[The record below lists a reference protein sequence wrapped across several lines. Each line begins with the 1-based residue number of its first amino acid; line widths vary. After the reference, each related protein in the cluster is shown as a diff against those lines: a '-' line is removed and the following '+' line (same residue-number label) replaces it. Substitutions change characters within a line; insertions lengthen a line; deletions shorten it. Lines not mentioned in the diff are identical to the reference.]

1 MTLCLAIRAEEYNM
15 NLKKVTQKNA
25 DGSSISYEFDVPK
38 MQGVP
43 DHPGEPKGTDT
54 VPAWLTPGEFV
65 MNAEATRMFEPQIEA
80 MNNAGR
86 AVQRQQGG
94 TIPEYKT
101 EGGTVTDYDIPADAS
116 GNINDLI
123 YSAMS
128 NPSEQS
134 YTYKPGET
142 EDRNQNIYNFA
153 YEGKIGLDT
162 VPNATPFDKSIIMQ
176 AMNDAQSSSEDKPV
190 DSDVTL
196 EDLTNRLKVPQA
208 EMPGPTQAPEL
219 GFYGQVPPAI
229 NPDYIQDNANVTR
242 ELLSERYS
250 DPSRQQPATPSNI
263 VDAMASVPNPDD
275 LSPMNVPRSFEDNGI
290 TVDNLNEVSLEY
302 LMKLKDAGIKAVNNH
317 PINKLIEYAD
327 EKGVLD
333 GYIENNLPLN
343 ALITGGEKLVDVIK
357 NTEVPDFIT
366 NNLGGNS
373 MSDILTG
380 NTSSGE
386 TKDKGTEQANA
397 VSNVINNTKD
407 ERNPGTDNISTND
420 VIKTGNE
427 TMKTEPDMWD
437 KAKSFI
443 GDAFDEILDTKSLTQ
458 AAMLYLGSRALGYSH
473 AGSINFVGKNY
484 AQQIGNKLKVAD
496 KASLSNKYTKDS
508 IEKYRKSGDLK
519 DLELAKNIQK
529 LETVDMVDKATGKT
543 VTVTKFEDKNTDKV
557 YFLDSNMK
565 PVDTGKLRSLGDQT
579 AYDTKMQGR
588 VSDNFK
594 AEVKR
599 ASRGDDDVLNE
610 LNFKLPNDQA
620 FGQALVRQANKMGL
634 DSNTIN
640 NVAPRIVRDMIRDLG
655 QDRNLTLNETAIMPY
670 INKQLVSFSVKD
682 NELKKQIDNAS
693 TEVIEKLNQSIASDP
708 AELNSKWKQYSE
720 EFSKLKKNNPEKYS
734 SYVRRAGD
742 GFTPIAV
749 YITEKL
755 TGN

>member
-94 TIPEYKT
+94 TIPEYKA
-101 EGGTVTDYDIPADAS
+101 EGGDIEPPTLS
-116 GNINDLI
+116 IEDLI
-123 YSAMS
+123 
-128 NPSEQS
+128 N
-134 YTYKPGET
+134 
-142 EDRNQNIYNFA
+142 
-153 YEGKIGLDT
+153 KI
-162 VPNATPFDKSIIMQ
+162 
-176 AMNDAQSSSEDKPV
+176 E
-190 DSDVTL
+190 
-196 EDLTNRLKVPQA
+196 VPQA
-208 EMPGPTQAPEL
+208 EMQEPTQAPEL
-219 GFYGQVPPAI
+219 GFYGQLPPAI
-229 NPDYIQDNANVTR
+229 NPEYIQDNANVTR

-275 LSPMNVPRSFEDNGI
+275 LSPLNIPKSFEDNTGM
-290 TVDNLNEVSLEY
+290 TVDDLNEVSLDY
-302 LMKLKDAGIKAVNNH
+302 LMKLKDAGIKFVNNH

-380 NTSSGE
+380 DTSSGE
-386 TKDKGTEQANA
+386 TKGKGIEQANA

-420 VIKTGNE
+420 VIKTGND

-473 AGSINFVGKNY
+473 AGSLNFVGKNY

-543 VTVTKFEDKNTDKV
+543 VTVTKFEDKNTGKIS
-557 YFLDSNMK
+557 FLDSNMK

-655 QDRNLTLNETAIMPY
+655 QDRNLVLNETAIMPY

-693 TEVIEKLNQSIASDP
+693 TEVIERLNQSIDSDP
-708 AELNSKWKQYSE
+708 AELSSKWKQYSE
-720 EFSKLKKNNPEKYS
+720 EFSKLKKDNPEKYS

>member
-1 MTLCLAIRAEEYNM
+1 M

-43 DHPGEPKGTDT
+43 DHPGEPKGPDT

-80 MNNAGR
+80 MNDAGR

-94 TIPEYKT
+94 TIPEYKADGGNVNSST
-101 EGGTVTDYDIPADAS
+101 VSLRDDTSTNSIVDIPVESGGTITPYSIPADAS
-116 GNINDLI
+116 GNINDLM

-134 YTYKPGET
+134 YTYKPGQT
-142 EDRNQNIYNFA
+142 EDRNQNIYNLA
-153 YEGKIGLDT
+153 YEGSIDLNT

-176 AMNDAQSSSEDKPV
+176 AMKASEDALANSTRDVPLELSGV
-190 DSDVTL
+190 DPNILLAEQEAGNQEVPFWWKALQATAPDRATEEDKEALSRFMRTEADL
-196 EDLTNRLKVPQA
+196 NQRQRLSDLT
-208 EMPGPTQAPEL
+208 G
-219 GFYGQVPPAI
+219 
-229 NPDYIQDNANVTR
+229 
-242 ELLSERYS
+242 
-250 DPSRQQPATPSNI
+250 
-263 VDAMASVPNPDD
+263 
-275 LSPMNVPRSFEDNGI
+275 
-290 TVDNLNEVSLEY
+290 
-302 LMKLKDAGIKAVNNH
+302 
-317 PINKLIEYAD
+317 
-327 EKGVLD
+327 
-333 GYIENNLPLN
+333 
-343 ALITGGEKLVDVIK
+343 
-357 NTEVPDFIT
+357 
-366 NNLGGNS
+366 
-373 MSDILTG
+373 TG
-380 NTSSGE
+380 NVITQDLVTPQERMEIEADGGSTIKTKDVPTISTIPETSEDTE
-386 TKDKGTEQANA
+386 TKDKGTEQAN
-397 VSNVINNTKD
+397 VVNNTIN
-407 ERNPGTDNISTND
+407 ETEGESNPGTDGVSNSDLENAGDNLKNTD
-420 VIKTGNE
+420 
-427 TMKTEPDMWD
+427 PDMWD

-484 AQQIGNKLKVAD
+484 AQQIGNKLKIAD

-508 IEKYRKSGDLK
+508 VEKYRKSGNLK

-529 LETVDMVDKATGKT
+529 LETVDMVDKSTGKT
-543 VTVTKFEDKNTDKV
+543 VTVTKLEDKVTGKTTFVD
-557 YFLDSNMK
+557 DNMK
-565 PVDTGKLRSLGDQT
+565 TVDMSRLRSLADST
-579 AYDTKMQGR
+579 AYNTKMQGR
-588 VSDNFK
+588 VSSNFK

-599 ASRGDDDVLNE
+599 ASGGDDDVLNE
-610 LNFKLPNDQA
+610 LSSRLPNDQA
-620 FGQALVRQANKMGL
+620 FGEALVRQANKMGL

-640 NVAPRIVRDMIRDLG
+640 NSAPSIVRDMIRDLG
-655 QDRNLTLNETAIMPY
+655 QDRNLVLNETAIMPY

-755 TGN
+755 AGN

>member
-1 MTLCLAIRAEEYNM
+1 M

-80 MNNAGR
+80 MNDAGR

-94 TIPEYKT
+94 TIPEYKA

-134 YTYKPGET
+134 YTYKPGQT

-162 VPNATPFDKSIIMQ
+162 VPNATPFDKSIIIQ
-176 AMNDAQSSSEDKPV
+176 AMNDAQGNSEVPMDTSVPEPITPGYVPQYGVNRDPKYAEIIKQYAPTG
-190 DSDVTL
+190 DEFSLSDVY
-196 EDLTNRLKVPQA
+196 D
-208 EMPGPTQAPEL
+208 
-219 GFYGQVPPAI
+219 FFI
-229 NPDYIQDNANVTR
+229 NPTISNPSQSKPEDVPVNSNSDVPLDLDIPNTTEGYKQFTRDNIMARTGTGSAMIDEFGLGLLPGEGGGVIER
-242 ELLSERYS
+242 EG
-250 DPSRQQPATPSNI
+250 T
-263 VDAMASVPNPDD
+263 
-275 LSPMNVPRSFEDNGI
+275 
-290 TVDNLNEVSLEY
+290 
-302 LMKLKDAGIKAVNNH
+302 KDT
-317 PINKLIEYAD
+317 LD
-327 EKGVLD
+327 VLD
-333 GYIENNLPLN
+333 EVTNGVISTQSRRDSKDTTETKD
-343 ALITGGEKLVDVIK
+343 TGD
-357 NTEVPDFIT
+357 
-366 NNLGGNS
+366 
-373 MSDILTG
+373 
-380 NTSSGE
+380 TSS
-386 TKDKGTEQANA
+386 DKGTEQANA
-397 VSNVINNTKD
+397 VNNIVNSTND
-407 ERNPGTDNISTND
+407 EPNPGTDGVSTGK
-420 VIKTGNE
+420 VIETGEDTIE
-427 TMKTEPDMWD
+427 TDPDMWD
-437 KAKSFI
+437 KAMSFI

-496 KASLSNKYTKDS
+496 KATLSNKYTKDS
-508 IEKYRKSGDLK
+508 VEKYRKSGNLK

-529 LETVDMVDKATGKT
+529 LETVDMVDKSTGKT
-543 VTVTKFEDKNTDKV
+543 VTVTKFEDKNTGKIS
-557 YFLDSNMK
+557 FLDSNMK
-565 PVDTGKLRSLGDQT
+565 PVDTGKLRSLADST
-579 AYDTKMQGR
+579 AYNTKMQGR
-588 VSDNFK
+588 VSSNFK

-599 ASRGDDDVLNE
+599 ASGGDDDVLNE
-610 LNFKLPNDQA
+610 LSSRLPNDQA
-620 FGQALVRQANKMGL
+620 FGEALVRQANKMGL

-640 NVAPRIVRDMIRDLG
+640 NSAPSIVRDMIRDLG
-655 QDRNLTLNETAIMPY
+655 QKKNLVLNETAIMPY

-693 TEVIEKLNQSIASDP
+693 TEVVEKLNQSISSDP
-708 AELNSKWKQYSE
+708 AELSSKWKQYSE

-755 TGN
+755 AGK